1 MQATAAKRSK
11 SDSWQKK
18 IALIVSPNWVP
29 WSMQKSVTLHLMFD
43 NQDVVAIKHEMLVE
57 SEQETITGSF
67 NLLEISPLK
76 LLKNHLCK
84 SC

>member
-1 MQATAAKRSK
+1 
-11 SDSWQKK
+11 
-18 IALIVSPNWVP
+18 
-29 WSMQKSVTLHLMFD
+29 MQKSVTLHLMFD